1 MIRMPRRS
9 VTRFFIPLIDVLIL
23 LFCIFLLMEFETGAK
38 ADAESEKAEE
48 IAFENTKLEG
58 ELARRLNELHKF
70 EELRPQ
76 LTELEQLRQEVER
89 LRNANQQELRN
100 RIYVRTIEYDGKDGS
115 ISFYDESRPDQPVVK
130 IPDDK
135 AALAL
140 IERHNKE
147 AAATGRTVY
156 YQFVLPRPY
165 RFVYPTGQQKAQ
177 YARWFAGAAN
187 SLEVK
192 AK

>member
-38 ADAESEKAEE
+38 ADAESEKSEE
-48 IAFENTKLEG
+48 IAFENSKLEG
-58 ELARRLNELHKF
+58 ELARRLKDLNKFENLLPQLNELD
-70 EELRPQ
+70 
-76 LTELEQLRQEVER
+76 QLRQEVER
-89 LRNANQQELRN
+89 LRNANQQDVRN
-100 RIYVRTIEYDGKDGS
+100 RVYVRTIDYDGKDGS
-115 ISFYDESRPDQPVVK
+115 ISFYDETRPDQPIIK
-130 IPDDK
+130 ITDEK
-135 AALAL
+135 AARAL
-140 IERHNKE
+140 IERHTKE
-147 AAATGRTVY
+147 AEASGRAVY
-156 YQFVLPRPY
+156 YQFILPRPY
-165 RFVYPTGQQKAQ
+165 RFIFPTAKQKTE

>member
-23 LFCIFLLMEFETGAK
+23 LFCIFLLMEFETGVK
-38 ADAESEKAEE
+38 ADADSERAEE
-48 IAFENTKLEG
+48 VAFENTKLEG

-76 LTELEQLRQEVER
+76 LTELDQLRQEVDR
-89 LRNANQQELRN
+89 LRNANQQELRK
-100 RIYVRTIEYDGKDGS
+100 RVYVRTIEYDGKDGT
-115 ISFYDESRPDQPVVK
+115 IFFYDESRPDQPIVK
-130 IPDDK
+130 ISDVK
-135 AALAL
+135 TAHTL

-147 AAATGRTVY
+147 AATTGRAVY
-156 YQFVLPRPY
+156 YQFTLPRPY
-165 RFVYPTGQQKAQ
+165 RFIYPTATQKTE